1 MPTPDTIREIV
12 RATSR
17 HGVITLEGL
26 ALSQDRVEA
35 ACAAGLLVRRHLGV
49 YVNPAVPRTPLQ
61 DLAAA
66 VAAAGAMAAAWGR
79 SAGALWTLRD
89 EHPRAPEIVIPV
101 KRRARIDGVIVH
113 RSSDLCWAH
122 ISTRHGIRTTNPLVT
137 VLDLGV
143 TLERDEIAEVI
154 VRGSTQRLFT
164 LDAVKFTVRRL
175 ARSGRTG
182 VVNVRAALDL
192 LDSLGRPPESVLE
205 FRFALVVLRH
215 GLPTPEYQHP
225 VRIGRRT
232 FRIDA
237 AYPELKLAIEVDGY
251 EKRSTPEAFVKDL
264 ERQNALVLEG
274 WTVLRFPWNQIIG
287 DPAAVAHAILSAL
300 RTLTRDFHG

>member
-1 MPTPDTIREIV
+1 
-12 RATSR
+12 
-17 HGVITLEGL
+17 
-26 ALSQDRVEA
+26 
-35 ACAAGLLVRRHLGV
+35 
-49 YVNPAVPRTPLQ
+49 
-61 DLAAA
+61 
-66 VAAAGAMAAAWGR
+66 
-79 SAGALWTLRD
+79 
-89 EHPRAPEIVIPV
+89 
-101 KRRARIDGVIVH
+101 
-113 RSSDLCWAH
+113 
-122 ISTRHGIRTTNPLVT
+122 

-164 LDAVKFTVRRL
+164 IDAVKFTVRRL

-182 VVNVRAALDL
+182 VLNVRAAIDL

-215 GLPTPEYQHP
+215 DLPSPTYQHP

-251 EKRSTPEAFVKDL
+251 EKRSTPEAFVRDL

-274 WTVLRFPWNQIIG
+274 WTVLRFPWAQIVG
-287 DPAAVAHAILSAL
+287 DPAAVAYAILSAL